1 MIWSKRLLVGPRM
14 AHDEVDP
21 RMLELKVAKEILAE
35 LFDIGTHEVGVMI
48 RQRMV
53 ARTEL

>member
-1 MIWSKRLLVGPRM
+1 M

-21 RMLELKVAKEILAE
+21 RMLELEAKEILAE
-35 LFDIGTHEVGVMI
+35 LFDIGTHEVDVMI